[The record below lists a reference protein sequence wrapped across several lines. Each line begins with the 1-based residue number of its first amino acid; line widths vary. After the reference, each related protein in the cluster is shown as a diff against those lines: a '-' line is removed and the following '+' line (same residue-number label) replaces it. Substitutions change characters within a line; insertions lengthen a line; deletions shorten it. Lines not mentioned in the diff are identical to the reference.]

1 LLWGSAAKGTD
12 KALRSQGFRMIVP
25 PESFLVS
32 GPTGPVY
39 DALVDGEAERA
50 HRWGEQLGTRLAA
63 MGPAPSP

>member
-1 LLWGSAAKGTD
+1 MLWGSAAKGAD
-12 KALRSQGFRMIVP
+12 KALRSLGFRMIVP

-50 HRWGEQLGTRLAA
+50 RRWGEQLGTRLAA
-63 MGPAPSP
+63 TGPASSP